1 MGRLNV
7 LFVDDE
13 TNVLNSINR
22 TTIQEE
28 FKSLFAVSG
37 EKALE
42 QFAENEIAV
51 IVTDMRMPK
60 MNGLDLLE
68 KVKEISPNTV
78 RMVLSGYAQISQ
90 VIATVN
96 KVGVFKYITKPWNN
110 EEEFLPAIH
119 EALKYY
125 NLIKENEL
133 FKIQIEEKNKLYK
146 KILDTNNNLIKNSQK
161 DINYIKVVTKILV
174 DLKNNMYNT
183 LKDDCSRQKNINELI
198 DKIYFEYLETIP
210 SIIENFGLNSFKSK
224 FDELKNNNVTIIYD
238 NLDIDNINYFGNK
251 RMLELIFDK
260 VLEVITWE
268 AKKEEILLNLKNNDI
283 LKINFFVRNKNNFQK
298 IIDSME
304 AKLMINLLD
313 GLGKVFGGKVIVFPE
328 KFLITINTGLK
339 ITD

>member
-1 MGRLNV
+1 MGRFNV

-22 TTIQEE
+22 ITIQEE
-28 FKSLFAVSG
+28 FKSLFATSG

-42 QFAENEIAV
+42 QFKENEIAV

-125 NLIKENEL
+125 NLIRENEL

-146 KILDTNNNLIKNSQK
+146 KILDSNNNLIKNSQK
-161 DINYIKVVTKILV
+161 DINYIKVVTKILF

-183 LKDDCSRQKNINELI
+183 LKDECSRQKNINELI
-198 DKIYFEYLETIP
+198 DKMYFEYLETIP
-210 SIIENFGLNSFKSK
+210 SIVEHFNLNSFKSK

-238 NLDIDNINYFGNK
+238 NLNIDNINYFGNK
-251 RMLELIFDK
+251 RILELIIDK

-268 AKKEEILLNLKNNDI
+268 SKKEEILLNFKNNDI

-304 AKLMINLLD
+304 AKLMINLVD
-313 GLGKVFGGKVIVFPE
+313 GLSKIFGGKVTIFPE